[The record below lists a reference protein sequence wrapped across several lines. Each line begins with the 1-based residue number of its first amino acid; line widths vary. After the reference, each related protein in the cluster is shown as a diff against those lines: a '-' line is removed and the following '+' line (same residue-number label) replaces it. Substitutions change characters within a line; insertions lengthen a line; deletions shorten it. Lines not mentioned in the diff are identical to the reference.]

1 MNSSYKNLRSEGVK
15 RQKITEENYIERLRL
30 KDERALEYVIDEY
43 SGLLYS
49 ILRKNLVLIPDKIDE
64 CFDDILMKVWDNA
77 DKYNED
83 LSSFKG
89 WIAAIARYQSI
100 DYLRKAK
107 RENSGRIT
115 EYLEEGLIEP
125 GGLDVRLRLIEETIS
140 DESEQILSC
149 LSPSDRELFKRLFID
164 EEDINNISNDM
175 GISKPLIYNRVS
187 RGKKKLRNILRNN
200 KETAYE
206 AKII

>member
-1 MNSSYKNLRSEGVK
+1 MK

-64 CFDDILMKVWDNA
+64 CFDDILIKVWDNA
-77 DKYNED
+77 DKYNENI
-83 LSSFKG
+83 SSFKG

-107 RENSGRIT
+107 RENNGRIT

-125 GGLDVRLRLIEETIS
+125 GEVDVRLRLIEETIS
-140 DESEQILSC
+140 DESEQILAC

-164 EEDINNISNDM
+164 EEDINNVSVEM

-187 RGKKKLRNILRNN
+187 RGKKKIRKFFGNN
-200 KETAYE
+200 KENAYE